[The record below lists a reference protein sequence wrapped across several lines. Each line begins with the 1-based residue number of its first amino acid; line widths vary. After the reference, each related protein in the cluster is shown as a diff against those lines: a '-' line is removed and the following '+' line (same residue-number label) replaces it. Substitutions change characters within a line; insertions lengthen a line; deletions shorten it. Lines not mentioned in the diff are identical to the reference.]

1 MKKFL
6 IITAILILA
15 LVVYSIIPVAALYLS
30 LDPAPY
36 SNGQAVARLKNND
49 GQYFKFIATSDNH
62 AGLVFSD
69 SAALKEIWHMNRED
83 RFKDKIPVDFVL
95 LAGDVTFRGTPWQY
109 RIFNRLRSI
118 IKYPVICA
126 VGNHDDDETR
136 DLSLFKKYAGA
147 DELSFTDRNCY
158 FIFINNGIDD
168 VSNTQFAWIE
178 DELKKSAPYAHR
190 FIVVH
195 KQPLSSYQQTW
206 YRPGLSKWSYRFM
219 KMCEK
224 YKVDM
229 VIGGR
234 EHMFRENI
242 HGGVKYITC
251 GGGGIIT
258 WAPWW
263 DGGYLSYISIRVYG
277 DYVDY
282 EVRKVFPPFW
292 EYITYYLWK
301 DLYYIMKDVLF

>member
-6 IITAILILA
+6 IIISILILA
-15 LVVYSIIPVAALYLS
+15 LAVYSIIPVVALYLS
-30 LDPAPY
+30 GDPVPY
-36 SNGQAVARLKNND
+36 SNEQALAKLKNND
-49 GQYFKFIATSDNH
+49 GSYFKFIVTSDNH
-62 AGLVFSD
+62 AGMIFND
-69 SAALKEIWHMNRED
+69 SAALKEIRSMNRED
-83 RFKDKIPVDFVL
+83 RFKDKIPVDFVI
-95 LAGDVTFRGTPWQY
+95 LAGDVTFRGKPWQY
-109 RIFNRLRSI
+109 RIFNRLRKM

-126 VGNHDDDETR
+126 VGNHDDDETH
-136 DLSLFKKYAGA
+136 DLTLFKKYIGET
-147 DELSFTDRNCY
+147 DFSFNDRNCY
-158 FIFINNGIDD
+158 FIFVNNGINDL
-168 VSNTQFAWIE
+168 SNIQFAWIE

-224 YKVDM
+224 HKVDM
-229 VIGGR
+229 VIGGH

-263 DGGYLSYISIRVYG
+263 DGGYLNYVSIRVYG

-282 EVRKVFPPFW
+282 EVRKIFPPFW

-301 DLYYIMKDVLF
+301 DLYYIIKDVIF